1 VGDGYNRGIQSKNM
15 KATGYLAGI
24 STLLLALACRESQA
38 VDPVILSL
46 DEQVVR
52 RSEFATHVAGLEAQG
67 GDRLSP
73 AVLPAVLESFL
84 EERALVL
91 EARARGLA
99 KADASA
105 AEEQQAVQ
113 KLLTTDVLQGVEVK
127 KADLV
132 AYYESHPGEFES
144 SGTVTLRQILVPTE
158 TEARDVRR
166 RLQKDQKSFEALA
179 RAQSK
184 APEAASGGL
193 MGTFSRTELPPDL
206 EAAAFAL
213 PAGGMSDVLHT
224 SLGYHIL
231 RVDSRTQARK
241 ASLDESEARL
251 RDKLLREASDQ
262 RVRQF
267 VSELMARAKVNHAAA
282 QPPSR
287 LP

>member
-1 VGDGYNRGIQSKNM
+1 M
-15 KATGYLAGI
+15 KARERLAVI
-24 STLLLALACRESQA
+24 LTLLLAAACREGQA

-46 DEQVVR
+46 DDQVVR
-52 RSEFATHVAGLEAQG
+52 RSEFAKHVAGLEAQG
-67 GDRLSP
+67 GERLSP

-84 EERALVL
+84 EERVLVL

-99 KADASA
+99 KADASSA
-105 AEEQQAVQ
+105 DEQQAVQ
-113 KLLTTDVLQGVEVK
+113 KLLTVDLLQGIEIR
-127 KADLV
+127 KADVV

-144 SGTVTLRQILVPTE
+144 GQTVTLRQILVPTE
-158 TEARDVRR
+158 NEARDVRR

-184 APEAASGGL
+184 APEAPSGGL

-231 RVDSRTQARK
+231 RVDSRTEARK
-241 ASLDESEARL
+241 ASLDESETRV

-262 RVRQF
+262 KVRQF

-282 QPPSR
+282 QFPSR
-287 LP
+287 RP